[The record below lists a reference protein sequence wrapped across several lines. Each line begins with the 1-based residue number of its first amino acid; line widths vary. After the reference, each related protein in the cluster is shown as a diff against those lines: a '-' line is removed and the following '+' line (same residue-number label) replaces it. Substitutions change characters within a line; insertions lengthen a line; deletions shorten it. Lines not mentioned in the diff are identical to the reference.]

1 MPLLW
6 LSLAFLT
13 GILLGE
19 VLPWSWKTWLM
30 LGTASLAV
38 RLAYRFIGR
47 IRGFSGNLSRVFL
60 DHVPSRFDRLV
71 GTTSEPIPAG
81 LRFIPFWLILPVL
94 CLGAARYRFAL
105 PDLKDP
111 NFIAAYVD
119 MGVDVVVQ
127 GFIAKPPDIR
137 DEDTRLII
145 SAEQIHP
152 VGDTH
157 LRSVHGLVLA
167 NVTKLNDWHYADR
180 IIIRGELEM
189 PPDSEGFSYRAYL
202 AGRDIY
208 ATMPNAQASLMSTGS
223 KGDGGNPILE
233 GIYALRDRA
242 HTTTYRLWPDP
253 EASLLAGILLGIES
267 GIPSSVQDTFRDT
280 GTSHIIVISG
290 FNITIVAG
298 LFSVVFSRVLGRWRG
313 AVAAGLGIAAY
324 TLLVGADAAVVRAA
338 IMGGLS
344 LFARQIGRRQDGLNS
359 LAIVAA
365 AMALFN
371 PNVLRD
377 VGFQLSFMAT
387 LGLVLYAD
395 PLSEG
400 FVRFASRRLP
410 LATAQRLAGP
420 VGEYVLFTLAA
431 QVTTLPIMIYHFRRL
446 SLSSLLANPLILPA
460 QPAVMVLGGL
470 AVILGL
476 IYFPIG
482 QLAAYLAWPLVVY
495 TVRTVEWIAHL
506 TNGVLEIGA
515 VGLLSVALFY
525 GALLGWTFGGNFI
538 RRIIS
543 NLTGDEPSVSAN
555 AWINRLAW
563 LSIGALGV
571 LSVVVWRMIFSA
583 PDGRL
588 HMTLLNTNNTTSLGD
603 TVLIQGPTGRFV
615 LINGGKS
622 ASILSESLGR
632 RLPLFYRQLDYLVV
646 TASNRDQLAAL
657 PSVVKRFPPANVL
670 WAGSRVAFPDA
681 RALYTEIDKSGIPV
695 ADVLAGQILDLG
707 NGANLHVISYGKR
720 GAIFSL
726 EWKSFRALLPL
737 GANFEDL
744 ESLHWGRDI
753 GRVTV
758 LTLADNGLAPANPPE
773 WINNLRPELVLL
785 SVAPEN
791 RQGFPSPETLDTIT
805 GYPLLRTDQNGWIHL
820 STDGDRLWV
829 EVESFLLR

>member
-19 VLPWSWKTWLM
+19 ALPWSWKIWLM

-38 RLAYRFIGR
+38 RLAYRFIRR
-47 IRGFSGNLSRVFL
+47 ITGFSANFRRFFL
-60 DHVPSRFDRLV
+60 DHLPSRFDRFV
-71 GTTSEPIPAG
+71 GTAFEPIAAG
-81 LRFIPFWLILPVL
+81 LRFIPFWLILPAL

-119 MGVDVVVQ
+119 TGVEVVVQ
-127 GFIAKPPDIR
+127 GLVAKPPDVR
-137 DEDTRLII
+137 DEDTRLVIRT
-145 SAEQIHP
+145 EQIHP
-152 VGDTH
+152 VGDIH
-157 LRSVHGLVLA
+157 LRSAHGQILA
-167 NVTKLNDWHYADR
+167 NVTNLSSWHYGDR
-180 IIIRGELEM
+180 IVVRGELET
-189 PPDSEGFSYRAYL
+189 PPDNEDFSYRAYL

-208 ATMPNAQASLMSTGS
+208 ATMPNAQAFLMSTGPKES
-223 KGDGGNPILE
+223 GGNPILRV
-233 GIYALRDRA
+233 IYTLRDRA
-242 HTTTYRLWPDP
+242 HSTIYHLWPDP

-267 GIPSSVQDTFRDT
+267 GIPTSVQDAFRDT

-298 LFSVVFSRVLGRWRG
+298 LFSTVFSRLLGRWRG
-313 AVAAGLGIAAY
+313 AAVAGVGIAAY
-324 TLLVGADAAVVRAA
+324 TLLVGAEAAVVRAA

-344 LFARQIGRRQDGLNS
+344 VFARQIGRRQDGLNS

-371 PNVLRD
+371 PNVLGD

-395 PLSEG
+395 PLSQG
-400 FVRFASRRLP
+400 FIRFASRRLP
-410 LATAQRLAGP
+410 LTAAQRLAGP

-460 QPAVMVLGGL
+460 QPPVMILGGL

-482 QLAAYLAWPLVVY
+482 QLAAYLAWPFVVY
-495 TVRTVEWIAHL
+495 TIRAVELIAHL
-506 TNGVLEIGA
+506 TSGVLEIEG

-525 GALLGWTFGGNFI
+525 GALLGWTFAGDFI
-538 RRIIS
+538 RSMIS
-543 NLTGDEPSVSAN
+543 SLTGDELSVSASI
-555 AWINRLAW
+555 WINRLAW

-588 HMTLLNTNNTTSLGD
+588 HMTLLNTNNDTSLGD
-603 TVLIQGPTGRFV
+603 TVLIQGPTGRYV
-615 LINGGKS
+615 LINGGSS

-632 RLPLFYRQLDYLVV
+632 RLPLFHRQLDYLVV
-646 TASNRDQLAAL
+646 TASYKDQLKAL

-670 WAGSRVAFPDA
+670 WAGSTVAFPDA
-681 RALYTEIDKSGIPV
+681 RYLCTEIDQSQIPTTE
-695 ADVLAGQILDLG
+695 VLAGQILDLG
-707 NGANLHVISYGKR
+707 NGAKLHVLTSGKR
-720 GAIFSL
+720 GAIFYL

-737 GANFEDL
+737 GANFEEL
-744 ESLHWGRDI
+744 ESLGWGRDI
-753 GRVTV
+753 GMVTA
-758 LTLADNGLAPANPPE
+758 LILADNGLAPANPPE
-773 WINNLRPELVLL
+773 WINNLKPELLLL
-785 SVAPEN
+785 SVAPKN
-791 RQGFPSPETLDTIT
+791 KQGFPSPETLDTIA

-829 EVESFLLR
+829 EVERR

>member
-19 VLPWSWKTWLM
+19 ALPWSWKIWLM
-30 LGTASLAV
+30 LGAIPLV
-38 RLAYRFIGR
+38 LGLAYRFIGR
-47 IRGFSGNLSRVFL
+47 MTGFSPNLSRFLL
-60 DHVPSRFDRLV
+60 DHLPSRFGRFVD
-71 GTTSEPIPAG
+71 TIFESIAAG
-81 LRFIPFWLILPVL
+81 LRFVLFWLILPAL

-105 PDLKDP
+105 PDLKDAS
-111 NFIAAYVD
+111 FIAAYVD
-119 MGVDVVVQ
+119 TGAEMVVQ
-127 GFIAKPPDIR
+127 GFVAKPPDVR

-152 VGDTH
+152 VGDVH

-167 NVTKLNDWHYADR
+167 NVTNLSDWHYGDR
-180 IIIRGELEM
+180 VIIRGELET
-189 PPDSEGFSYRAYL
+189 PPDNEDFSYRAYL
-202 AGRDIY
+202 ASRDIY
-208 ATMPNAQASLMSTGS
+208 ASMPDAQAFLMSTGPKEDS
-223 KGDGGNPILE
+223 GNPILRV
-233 GIYALRDRA
+233 IYALRDRA
-242 HTTTYRLWPDP
+242 HSMIYRLWPDP

-267 GIPSSVQDTFRDT
+267 GIPTSVQDAFRDT

-298 LFSVVFSRVLGRWRG
+298 LFSMVFSRLLGRWRG
-313 AVAAGLGIAAY
+313 AFVAGVGIAAY
-324 TLLVGADAAVVRAA
+324 TLLVGAEAAVVRAA

-395 PLSEG
+395 PLSRA
-400 FVRFASRRLP
+400 FTSLASRRLP
-410 LATAQRLAGP
+410 LTAAQRLAGP

-460 QPAVMVLGGL
+460 QPPVMILGGL

-476 IYFPIG
+476 IHFPIG
-482 QLAAYLAWPLVVY
+482 QLAAYLAWPFVVY
-495 TVRTVEWIAHL
+495 TIRAVELIAHL
-506 TNGVLEIGA
+506 TSGVLEIEGA
-515 VGLLSVALFY
+515 GLLSVALFY
-525 GALLGWTFGGNFI
+525 GALLGWTFGGAFV
-538 RRIIS
+538 RRLIS
-543 NLTGDEPSVSAN
+543 NFLSEEPSVSAN
-555 AWINRLAW
+555 IWINRLAW
-563 LSIGALGV
+563 LSIGALGI

-588 HMTLLNTNNTTSLGD
+588 HMTLLNTNDDTSLGD
-603 TVLIQGPTGRFV
+603 TILIQSPAGRYV
-615 LINGGKS
+615 LINGGPS

-632 RLPLFYRQLDYLVV
+632 RLPLFHRQLDYLVV
-646 TASNRDQLAAL
+646 TASYKGQLAAL

-670 WAGSRVAFPDA
+670 WAGSAVAFPDA
-681 RALYTEIDKSGIPV
+681 RYLYTEINQSQIATTDATS
-695 ADVLAGQILDLG
+695 GQILDLG
-707 NGANLHVISYGKR
+707 NGANLHVLTSGKR

-737 GANFEDL
+737 GANFEEL
-744 ESLHWGRDI
+744 ESLHWGQDI
-753 GRVTV
+753 GRVTA
-758 LTLADNGLAPANPPE
+758 LILADNGLASANPPE
-773 WINNLRPELVLL
+773 WINNLRPQVILL
-785 SVAPEN
+785 SVAPKN
-791 RQGFPSPETLDTIT
+791 RQGFPSPETLDTIA

-829 EVESFLLR
+829 EVERR